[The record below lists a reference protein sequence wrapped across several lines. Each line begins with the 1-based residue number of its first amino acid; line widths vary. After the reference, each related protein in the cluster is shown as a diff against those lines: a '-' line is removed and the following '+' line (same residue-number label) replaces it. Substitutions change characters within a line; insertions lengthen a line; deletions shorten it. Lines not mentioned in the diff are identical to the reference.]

1 MNSAKM
7 VLDASLLEAT
17 FCTMQCTV
25 GYSTVGLGVFFTAL
39 RGGELFSLFR
49 FNFREETWSTV
60 NSGMYFK
67 RVHHRT
73 KLTSVCRDT
82 YSSLIASQDVKPNC
96 TKQSD
101 VKKRKTKKTRQYVL
115 QENQRT
121 AELHSHFSCEPDFV
135 HRVSGRNNPEIWNF
149 TRCSR
154 VSSPPWSQKG
164 IVWGEKILILFSL
177 MCSDDTVIHLTGTKM
192 RNANWWGMCPLQI
205 LPNKFW
211 GRRKKK
217 DCSGK

>member
-17 FCTMQCTV
+17 FCAMQCTV
-25 GYSTVGLGVFFTAL
+25 GYSTVGLGVFFSAL

-60 NSGMYFK
+60 NSGMYFIAPNW
-67 RVHHRT
+67 
-73 KLTSVCRDT
+73 LLSVETHILRWLQARM
-82 YSSLIASQDVKPNC
+82 SSQTA
-96 TKQSD
+96 QSK
-101 VKKRKTKKTRQYVL
+101 VMWKKGRPKKTRQYVL

-121 AELHSHFSCEPDFV
+121 AELHSHFSCEPGFV
-135 HRVSGRNNPEIWNF
+135 HHVSGRNNPEIWNF

>member
-17 FCTMQCTV
+17 FCAMQCTV
-25 GYSTVGLGVFFTAL
+25 GYSTVGLGVFFSAL

-101 VKKRKTKKTRQYVL
+101 VKKRKTKKKQGNMYSKKTRERQSCTAIFHA
-115 QENQRT
+115 NQALYIT
-121 AELHSHFSCEPDFV
+121 FPDVTIPKSEILPDAFACHPHLGLKKEL
-135 HRVSGRNNPEIWNF
+135 SGGKKSLF
-149 TRCSR
+149 CSR
-154 VSSPPWSQKG
+154 
-164 IVWGEKILILFSL
+164 
-177 MCSDDTVIHLTGTKM
+177 
-192 RNANWWGMCPLQI
+192 
-205 LPNKFW
+205 
-211 GRRKKK
+211 
-217 DCSGK
+217 

>member
-17 FCTMQCTV
+17 FCAMQCTV
-25 GYSTVGLGVFFTAL
+25 GYSTVGLGVFFSAL

-101 VKKRKTKKTRQYVL
+101 VKKRKTKKNKAICTPRKP
-115 QENQRT
+115 ENGRAAQPFFHANQALYIT
-121 AELHSHFSCEPDFV
+121 FPDVTIPKSEILPDALACHPHLGLKKEL
-135 HRVSGRNNPEIWNF
+135 SGGKKSLF
-149 TRCSR
+149 CSR
-154 VSSPPWSQKG
+154 
-164 IVWGEKILILFSL
+164 
-177 MCSDDTVIHLTGTKM
+177 
-192 RNANWWGMCPLQI
+192 
-205 LPNKFW
+205 
-211 GRRKKK
+211 
-217 DCSGK
+217 